1 MFIQVNAEMDVVD
14 EDLTYNDLFLKFPEE
29 SNTSIGAAYEAIE
42 QILAEAA
49 NYFQVKSFVSIIMN

>member
-1 MFIQVNAEMDVVD
+1 METVD
-14 EDLTYNDLFLKFPEE
+14 EDLTYNDLFVRFPEE

-49 NYFQVKSFVSIIMN
+49 NYFQVKSFVPMIFNCVWWL

>member
-1 MFIQVNAEMDVVD
+1 METVD
-14 EDLTYNDLFLKFPEE
+14 EDLTYNDLFVRFPEE

-49 NYFQVKSFVSIIMN
+49 NYFQVKSFVPMIFNCV